1 MMNDLDMNF
10 SIGIYIGKIENLLKK
25 VFQITTEGE
34 EEEEEAD
41 KKTLQEHLTRIS
53 EVLKVF
59 SDDNKINKSEID
71 NMFKEI
77 DDLERIILQIG
88 EKNE

>member
-10 SIGIYIGKIENLLKK
+10 RIGIYIGKIENLLKK
-25 VFQITTEGE
+25 VLGTTAEG
-34 EEEEEAD
+34 EEEEAD

-59 SDDNKINKSEID
+59 SDDEKISKSDID

-77 DDLERIILQIG
+77 DELEIIILKIG
-88 EKNE
+88 ANNE

>member
-1 MMNDLDMNF
+1 MNNLDMNF
-10 SIGIYIGKIENLLKK
+10 HIGIYIGKIENLLKK
-25 VFQITTEGE
+25 VLETTAE

-88 EKNE
+88 AKNE

>member
-1 MMNDLDMNF
+1 MNSLDMNF
-10 SIGIYIGKIENLLKK
+10 RIGIYIGKIENLLKK
-25 VFQITTEGE
+25 VLRNTAEG
-34 EEEEEAD
+34 EEEEAD
-41 KKTLQEHLTRIS
+41 KKTLQEHLKRIS

-77 DDLERIILQIG
+77 DDLERLWNLKI
-88 EKNE
+88 

>member
-10 SIGIYIGKIENLLKK
+10 RIGIYIGKIENLLKK
-25 VFQITTEGE
+25 VFQITTEG
-34 EEEEEAD
+34 EEEEAD

-59 SDDNKINKSEID
+59 SDDEKISKSDID

-77 DDLERIILQIG
+77 DELEIIILKIG
-88 EKNE
+88 ANNE

>member
-1 MMNDLDMNF
+1 MNDLDMNF
-10 SIGIYIGKIENLLKK
+10 RIGIYIGKIENLLKK
-25 VFQITTEGE
+25 VLGTTAEG
-34 EEEEEAD
+34 EEEEAD
-41 KKTLQEHLTRIS
+41 KKTLQEHLKRIS
-53 EVLKVF
+53 DVLKVF